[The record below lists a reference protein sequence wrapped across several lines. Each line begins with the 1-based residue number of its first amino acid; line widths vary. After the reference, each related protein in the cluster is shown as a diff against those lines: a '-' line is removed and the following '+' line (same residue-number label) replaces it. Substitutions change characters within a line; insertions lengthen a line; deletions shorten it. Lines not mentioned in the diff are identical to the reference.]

1 MEKKNNINHE
11 VVKYVAGLS
20 RLSLNPDEI
29 SKFEFQLSQVLDYI
43 DELSEVD
50 VDGVHPTTH
59 VLPTMKNVFREDEP
73 KGSLTNSVA
82 LSNAP
87 SESEGFFKVP
97 RVI

>member
-1 MEKKNNINHE
+1 
-11 VVKYVAGLS
+11 
-20 RLSLNPDEI
+20 
-29 SKFEFQLSQVLDYI
+29 LDYI

-50 VDGVHPTTH
+50 VDGVQPTTH

-73 KGSLTNSVA
+73 KESLTNLAA

-87 SESEGFFKVP
+87 SESEGSFKVP